1 MKTSLVLQIP
11 ALDECEKLVV
21 TFEGSNGSGPW
32 FMVHGAGP
40 PFTIAKFTMI
50 YGTYNIL

>member
-1 MKTSLVLQIP
+1 MKTSLVPQIP
-11 ALDECEKLVV
+11 ALDECEKLVM
-21 TFEGSNGSGPW
+21 TFEGSNGSGPARYK
-32 FMVHGAGP
+32 GSGP